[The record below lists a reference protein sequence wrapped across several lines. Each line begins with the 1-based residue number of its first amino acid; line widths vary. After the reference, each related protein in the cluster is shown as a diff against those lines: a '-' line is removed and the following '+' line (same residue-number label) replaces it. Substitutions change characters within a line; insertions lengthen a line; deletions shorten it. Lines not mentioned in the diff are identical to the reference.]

1 MGYYSLTGR
10 NNKLNYYSI
19 PNKSNNMNSSSNED
33 DELYNDFIITI
44 SKKIIANL
52 PQSQIEQLLFNILTK
67 LNAIKK
73 SDINYLTNE
82 YYIKFCVLQKAI
94 DSLNKLII
102 YKQEIIDLE
111 TENAKLKLECAARA
125 ASFVM
130 EEPLGLEIDCGIKV
144 EYIKYIEQYGFPD
157 DGVFDLSKLVEIKAT
172 LGML

>member
-1 MGYYSLTGR
+1 MGYYSLTSR
-10 NNKLNYYSI
+10 NNKRNYYSI
-19 PNKSNNMNSSSNED
+19 PNTSKNNMNNVD
-33 DELYNDFIITI
+33 DELYDDFIMTI

-52 PQSQIEQLLFNILTK
+52 PQSQMEQLLFSILTK
-67 LNAIKK
+67 LNTIKK
-73 SDINYLTNE
+73 ESFNYQTNE
-82 YYIKFCVLQKAI
+82 HYIELCVLQKAI

-102 YKQEIIDLE
+102 YKKEIIDLE

-125 ASFVM
+125 ASIVM
-130 EEPLGLEIDCGIKV
+130 DESLGLEIDCGIKV